1 MSHIAIDTSQ
11 VSIAVKVESLSN
23 YLCTRCM
30 EDLFEVV
37 DPLDP
42 DMLRCPRCGNIGSAQ
57 ALEEKQQKALERFR
71 NAQDPENPPDPQ
83 TAEEILR
90 DVLFMLR
97 EDQRKNLGRGSSSRS
112 KSSKEDKLRST
123 RLRKCVDDD
132 SVTSA
137 TRGKKIDPLNVMLT
151 IRKMGH
157 VPSERLRR
165 AILGYIQH
173 LVDTGRLPPD
183 FLTGA

>member
-1 MSHIAIDTSQ
+1 
-11 VSIAVKVESLSN
+11 
-23 YLCTRCM
+23 M

-57 ALEEKQQKALERFR
+57 ALEEKQRKALERFR

-112 KSSKEDKLRST
+112 KSSKDDKLRST
-123 RLRKCVDDD
+123 RLRKCVDDE
-132 SVTSA
+132 SVAKAS
-137 TRGKKIDPLNVMLT
+137 RGKAIDPLSEMLT
-151 IRKMGH
+151 IKNMSH
-157 VPSERLRR
+157 VESKKLRR
-165 AILGYIQH
+165 AILAYIQH
-173 LVDTGRLPPD
+173 MVETGALPPD
-183 FLTGA
+183 FFDTGGTEP

>member
-1 MSHIAIDTSQ
+1 
-11 VSIAVKVESLSN
+11 
-23 YLCTRCM
+23 M
-30 EDLFEVV
+30 EDCYEHV
-37 DPLDP
+37 DPEKDSDL
-42 DMLRCPRCGNIGSAQ
+42 LRCPSCGNIGSAQ
-57 ALEEKQQKALERFR
+57 ALEEKQRKALERFAR
-71 NAQDPENPPDPQ
+71 AQDPDNPPDPQ

-90 DVLFMLR
+90 DVLWAIRF
-97 EDQRKNLGRGSSSRS
+97 DKRKNLGRGSSSRS
-112 KSSKEDKLRST
+112 KGTSKEDKLRSI

-165 AILGYIQH
+165 AILAYIQH